1 MNAESNQYTHG
12 FCLNCNKNRP
22 VRFSRIGNDEH
33 ARQTSSAMTAISS
46 LPRYT
51 SGPEFEPNDEAQ
63 SGSALPDQ
71 AVLDR
76 PPQISRPKLD
86 QSADAADTN
95 VVVNS
100 PRARALL
107 HPLLS
112 APTGTPD

>member
-12 FCLNCNKNRP
+12 FCLNCNKIRP

-33 ARQTSSAMTAISS
+33 APTNVVCNDCNFIIAS
-46 LPRYT
+46 LYKRPRV
-51 SGPEFEPNDEAQ
+51 EPNDESQ

-76 PPQISRPKLD
+76 PPQIPRPKLD
-86 QSADAADTN
+86 ESADAADTN

-112 APTGTPD
+112 APTGTPN